1 MQVLYIA
8 MALLAG
14 FTMPTQAGINLQLTD
29 WTKNAV
35 TSAFISFFVGTL
47 VLLGYLVAT
56 QAQRPDMGQI
66 SSLKWW
72 HWSGGFFGAYIVSMS
87 IFLAPKL
94 GATTMMALFMAGQMF
109 LSIIFDHY
117 GVLGFPVQQA
127 SPLRI
132 LGALLLVVGVV
143 LIRKY

>member
-1 MQVLYIA
+1 MQFVYIV

-14 FTMPTQAGINLQLTD
+14 FTMPTQAGINLQLTE
-29 WTKNAV
+29 WTRNAV
-35 TSAFISFFVGTL
+35 TSAFISFFVGTAA
-47 VLLGYLVAT
+47 LLGYLVAI
-56 QAQRPDMGQI
+56 QAQRPDLGQI
-66 SSLKWW
+66 SAVKWW
-72 HWSGGFFGAYIVSMS
+72 HWTGGFFGAYIVTMS

-94 GATTMMALFMAGQMF
+94 GATTMMALFMAGQML

-132 LGALLLVVGVV
+132 LGALLLVIGVV